1 MDYDLDPQDKWLLD
15 KIPPTNSFDLLLE
28 EDDGPLESVIKKKY
42 LSAETT
48 SNTYRSTGDWTII
61 WISKI
66 SCW

>member
-48 SNTYRSTGDWTII
+48 SNTYRSTGD
-61 WISKI
+61 
-66 SCW
+66 